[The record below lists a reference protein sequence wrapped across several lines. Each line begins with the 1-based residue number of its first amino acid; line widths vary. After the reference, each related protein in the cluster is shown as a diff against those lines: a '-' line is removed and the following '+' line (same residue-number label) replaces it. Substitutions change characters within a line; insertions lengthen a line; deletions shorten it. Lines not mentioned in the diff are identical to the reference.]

1 MVIFETIKILEGD
14 AGRIIG
20 DILGTVNAQSSKS
33 DDTATSL
40 LQHVFHKDIGNV
52 INK

>member
-1 MVIFETIKILEGD
+1 MVIFEIIKILEGD

-20 DILGTVNAQSSKS
+20 DILGTVNAQSVS

-40 LQHVFHKDIGNV
+40 LHYFSMYFTRI
-52 INK
+52 